1 MLLDADVRP
10 LGADEVS
17 QCAQLM
23 VSSEPWLTLHLPIES
38 ALGVLSDEMREVYAT
53 HDTKGVNGFV
63 VLDMR
68 GLVRGYIQILCVR
81 PDCRGQGHGSLLIE
95 WAEKRIF
102 RESPNVF
109 ICVSS
114 FNTGAR
120 RLYERLGFQAVGI
133 LHAFVVRGHDEI
145 LLRKTRGAWADFGKK
160 S

>member
-1 MLLDADVRP
+1 MSLDADVRP
-10 LGADEVS
+10 LSAEEVS
-17 QCAQLM
+17 ECAQLM
-23 VSSEPWLTLHLPIES
+23 VSSEPLLTLHLPIES
-38 ALGVLSDEMREVYAT
+38 ALGVLSDEMREVYAI

-102 RESPNVF
+102 RESPQRLHLRIFVQHWGSTA
-109 ICVSS
+109 VRATWLSGSRHSS
-114 FNTGAR
+114 CLCSSR
-120 RLYERLGFQAVGI
+120 
-133 LHAFVVRGHDEI
+133 
-145 LLRKTRGAWADFGKK
+145 

>member
-1 MLLDADVRP
+1 MLLDADVQP
-10 LGADEVS
+10 LNAQEVS
-17 QCAQLM
+17 ECAQLM
-23 VSSEPWLTLHLPIES
+23 VSSEPWLTLHLPIKS
-38 ALGVLSDEMREVYAT
+38 ALAVLSDEVREVYAI
-53 HDTKGVNGFV
+53 HDAKGVNGFI

-81 PDCRGQGHGSLLIE
+81 SDCRGQGHGSRLIE

-120 RLYERLGFQAVGI
+120 RLYERLGFQEVGV
-133 LHAFVVRGHDEI
+133 LHDFVVRGHDEI
-145 LLRKTRGAWADFGKK
+145 LLRKTRGAWADFGNK